1 MSQIK
6 AFPGLWRDIHGGR
19 RLVRLDEEAF
29 IEGMVMVASVNDDWQ
44 SRPELRFPS
53 WPEWLSPDTDLCGT
67 DYPTPAEIEAA
78 DVKLLARWYRFLG
91 SPLNENDA
99 RKMER
104 ICERFRDAGGMTPEL
119 SKSIGL
125 GSDGGAA

>member
-6 AFPGLWRDIHGGR
+6 TFPGLWREAHGLR
-19 RLVRLDEEAF
+19 RLVRLDVEPVTA
-29 IEGMVMVASVNDDWQ
+29 GMVVVASVNDDWQ
-44 SRPELRFPS
+44 SRPELRFQT
-53 WPEWLSPDTDLCGT
+53 WPESLSPDTDLHGT